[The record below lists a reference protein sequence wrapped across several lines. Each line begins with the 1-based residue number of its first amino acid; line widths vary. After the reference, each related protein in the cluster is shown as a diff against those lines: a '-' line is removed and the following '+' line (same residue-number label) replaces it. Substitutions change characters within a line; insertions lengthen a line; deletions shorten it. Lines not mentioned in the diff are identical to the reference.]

1 MLLPGTNVGI
11 PFRYLLETFRVS
23 TTDNSPLFD
32 QEVVLLENRTFM
44 KNEKAQQNLDLF
56 CNGMLA
62 SVHCSLNSYTNKENK
77 QVYS

>member
-1 MLLPGTNVGI
+1 MLLPGTDVGI

-32 QEVVLLENRTFM
+32 QEVVPLENRTFM
-44 KNEKAQQNLDLF
+44 KNGKARQRLEIF
-56 CNGMLA
+56 CKGMLA
-62 SVHCSLNSYTNKENK
+62 SVHCLLNSYTNRENK